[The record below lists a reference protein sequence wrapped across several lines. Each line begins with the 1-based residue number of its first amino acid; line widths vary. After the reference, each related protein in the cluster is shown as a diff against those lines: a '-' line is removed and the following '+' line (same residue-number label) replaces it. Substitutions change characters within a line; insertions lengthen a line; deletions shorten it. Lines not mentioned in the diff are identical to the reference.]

1 MGAVKEA
8 MMECHDAGM
17 VMVDESFAIPFV
29 ENPAARDLLIGMP
42 LKHTIT
48 NRWGEPVEIP
58 VIPVAV
64 AVRLEKLFPEE
75 LNDTIGWQLDMIAED
90 LH

>member
-8 MMECHDAGM
+8 MMDCHEAGF
-17 VMVDESFAIPFV
+17 VWVDDDFAIPFV
-29 ENPAARDLLIGMP
+29 ENPEARDLLAGMP

-48 NRWGEPVEIP
+48 NRWGEPVECP
-58 VIPVAV
+58 VIPVTV

-75 LNDTIGWQLDMIAED
+75 VKDTIGWQLDMIAETR
-90 LH
+90 L